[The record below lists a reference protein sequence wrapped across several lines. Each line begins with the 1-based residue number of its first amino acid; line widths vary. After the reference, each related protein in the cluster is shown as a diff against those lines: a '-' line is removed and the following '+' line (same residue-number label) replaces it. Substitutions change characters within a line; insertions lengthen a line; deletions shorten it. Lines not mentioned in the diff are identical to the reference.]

1 MTNLYD
7 GLFSG
12 GLILVFSEVSA
23 EMAYPVGESLSLGFV
38 NALQFLIRFVFKFVV
53 DIIVFEMDDP
63 NRELKPNL
71 PLAVYIIL
79 MLLFLIFTILAYFLL
94 IKAPFILRRSMTDAC
109 LEYSTEDFP
118 NSISI
123 DQNSN

>member
-1 MTNLYD
+1 M
-7 GLFSG
+7 
-12 GLILVFSEVSA
+12 VFSEVSA

-38 NALQFLIRFVFKFVV
+38 NALQFLIRFVFRFVV
-53 DIIVFEMDDP
+53 DIIVFDIKDP

-79 MLLFLIFTILAYFLL
+79 MVLFLIFTILAYILL

-109 LEYSTEDFP
+109 LEYPTED
-118 NSISI
+118 
-123 DQNSN
+123 

>member
-1 MTNLYD
+1 VTNLYD